1 MAKHRIQVT
10 VGGVTF
16 DPRKPLPPK
25 KYWAVIGDQW
35 TSAENISDEYE
46 YWLGVW
52 RSDVPHR
59 EVAMPEA
66 DRKFFEGLPDML
78 TIYRGVGVETEGDAE
93 GALMTGLSW
102 TLSRDKAIWFA
113 HRLGYGVMR
122 SLPFIAEATIQ
133 KKDCFAYFSDRDEQE
148 VVIDPDRT
156 LTFEMEKLKLKRK
169 ARP

>member
-1 MAKHRIQVT
+1 
-10 VGGVTF
+10 
-16 DPRKPLPPK
+16 
-25 KYWAVIGDQW
+25 
-35 TSAENISDEYE
+35 
-46 YWLGVW
+46 
-52 RSDVPHR
+52 
-59 EVAMPEA
+59 
-66 DRKFFEGLPDML
+66 
-78 TIYRGVGVETEGDAE
+78 
-93 GALMTGLSW
+93 MTGLSW